1 MQFQRLI
8 STHPYQIQTSN
19 NNTIKNSIMGFG
31 AIKCTIIKVNVA
43 GNYKIDIFNLIYR
56 LN

>member
-8 STHPYQIQTSN
+8 STRPYQIQTSN

-31 AIKCTIIKVNVA
+31 VIKCTIIKENVA
-43 GNYKIDIFNLIYR
+43 GNYKIYIFNLI
-56 LN
+56 